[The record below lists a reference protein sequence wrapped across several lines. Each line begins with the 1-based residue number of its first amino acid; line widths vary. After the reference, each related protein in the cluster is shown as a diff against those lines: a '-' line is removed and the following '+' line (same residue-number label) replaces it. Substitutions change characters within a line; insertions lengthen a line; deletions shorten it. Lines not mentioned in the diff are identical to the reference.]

1 MHGYAAEQNPGS
13 DLSTRPAPTA
23 TPEQPRLRPPF
34 GFCRCRRR
42 VLFKEVYGPRSI
54 QQDNLFRARCVERR
68 VNSIDWRHSR

>member
-23 TPEQPRLRPPF
+23 TPDNRGCARHSASADVDVEF
-34 GFCRCRRR
+34 YS
-42 VLFKEVYGPRSI
+42 KKSYGPRSI
-54 QQDNLFRARCVERR
+54 QQDNLFRARRVERR

>member
-42 VLFKEVYGPRSI
+42 VLFKEV
-54 QQDNLFRARCVERR
+54 
-68 VNSIDWRHSR
+68 